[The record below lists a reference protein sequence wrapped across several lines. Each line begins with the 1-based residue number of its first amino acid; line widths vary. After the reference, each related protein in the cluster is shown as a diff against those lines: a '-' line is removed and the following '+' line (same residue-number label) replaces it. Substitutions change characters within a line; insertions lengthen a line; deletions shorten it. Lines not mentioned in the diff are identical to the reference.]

1 MMHMSS
7 KLSSLNN
14 VKGYR
19 KEEAADMEPE
29 SSEPSPTLPPSQG
42 DGSLLDERT
51 AVNLSATTIPSLL
64 KNVKQQKRSLEDEIR
79 ATSGDQSSNV
89 KEWIAQAKK
98 IQRDIARCK
107 IEAAEIVKEHEQVWS
122 LRASTH
128 DKKNKVQL
136 LEGEVLFTTYLQQ
149 ELKGIADVKQSL
161 DEVQESLDTK
171 QLTKAAGQLS
181 GISSSVAKLRSEN
194 ARNILQDR
202 QIQLKHDAHH
212 MLEAELAKQIT
223 FGGNVTGDV
232 KETWITFAPQ
242 VDTADVLL
250 VAMKHLGTL
259 QKTTE
264 ALASNADRSLMQPL
278 LSLKS
283 VPSVVTEVDTFCIK
297 STKGPL
303 PVSNEDLLDML
314 RQAIKFLYTH
324 LPDLAVKEVGQ
335 QLMPNLV
342 STLIGTRLSSK
353 VPTELSDIS
362 TLQATRDAV
371 SALANDLKFFRW
383 PGSKGLQLWVSQLPL
398 IWLGKRKMASLNALR
413 NALSSPRGPT
423 REVERIERQAITKQ
437 DADAMNGV
445 VDDWD
450 AGWDE
455 DAQEK
460 PDQANEEASGWG
472 FDDDEVQPSKKPNEH
487 QEGEAEDSADAWGW
501 DDDNDA
507 SEKKKTP
514 SPKTQRKLSSNGEH
528 LDPSTEQEITL
539 VERYTI
545 TYVPDHVLE
554 IIGKDLRDA
563 DEVKESPY
571 SSLSGANPSAGLQA
585 IPSHTLAMFRAMA
598 TTYYSRTLPSGNM
611 HLYNDASYIVQKLR
625 EASLSTSTNSL
636 EEDCQIMDRF
646 TRAAYAR
653 EMELQRTILGDILDG
668 SQGFQSCTQQP
679 YAMQCET
686 AVSSAVD
693 RVRTMHAEW
702 HSILSHSA
710 LLQSIGSL
718 VSTITDKITRDILDM
733 EDISEHESQR
743 LTSFCNQVSTLDDL
757 FLAEKPADADKAH
770 EAVPQTLIYVP
781 LWLRFQYLANIL
793 ESSLVDIKY
802 LWKESELRM
811 EFTAD
816 EVVDLIRALFAETRQ
831 RRDAIAEIRS

>member
-1 MMHMSS
+1 
-7 KLSSLNN
+7 
-14 VKGYR
+14 
-19 KEEAADMEPE
+19 MEPE
-29 SSEPSPTLPPSQG
+29 SSEPSPTLLPSQE
-42 DGSLLDERT
+42 DGSLLEERT
-51 AVNLSATTIPSLL
+51 ASDLSATTIPSLL
-64 KNVKQQKRSLEDEIR
+64 ENVKQQKRSLEDEIR

-89 KEWIAQAKK
+89 EEWIAQAKK
-98 IQRDIARCK
+98 IQLDIARCK

-128 DKKNKVQL
+128 DTKNKVQL
-136 LEGEVLFTTYLQQ
+136 LEGEVLFTTSLQQ

-161 DEVQESLDTK
+161 NGVQESLDTK

-181 GISSSVAKLRSEN
+181 GISSSIANLRSEN
-194 ARNILQDR
+194 ARSILQDR

-223 FGGNVTGDV
+223 FGGNMTGTV

-242 VDTADVLL
+242 VDAADVLL

-259 QKTTE
+259 EKTTE
-264 ALASNADRSLMQPL
+264 ALANSADRSLMQPL

-283 VPSVVTEVDTFCIK
+283 IPSVITEIDTFCIK

-303 PVSNEDLLDML
+303 SVSNEGLLEML

-342 STLIGTRLSSK
+342 CTLIETRLSPK

-362 TLQATRDAV
+362 TLQATLDAV
-371 SALANDLKFFRW
+371 SALANDLKSFRW
-383 PGSKGLQLWVSQLPL
+383 PGFKELQLWVSQLPL
-398 IWLGKRKMASLNALR
+398 IWLEKRKMASLNALR
-413 NALSSPRGPT
+413 NALSTPHGPT
-423 REVERIERQAITKQ
+423 REVERVERQAIAKQ
-437 DADAMNGV
+437 DVDAMNGV

-460 PDQANEEASGWG
+460 PDQADEEASGWG
-472 FDDDEVQPSKKPNEH
+472 FDDEEEEPSKKLNEH
-487 QEGEAEDSADAWGW
+487 QQGETDDSADAWGW

-514 SPKTQRKLSSNGEH
+514 SPKTQRKQPSNGEH

-545 TYVPDHVLE
+545 TNVPDHVLE

-563 DEVKESPY
+563 EEVKESAY
-571 SSLSGANPSAGLQA
+571 SSLSSANPSAGLHA

-598 TTYYSRTLPSGNM
+598 TTYYSTLPSGNM
-611 HLYNDASYIVQKLR
+611 HLYNDASYIVQNLR
-625 EASLSTSTNSL
+625 EVSPSTSTHAF
-636 EEDCQIMDRF
+636 EEDCKIMDRF

-693 RVRTMHAEW
+693 RVRIVHAEW
-702 HSILSHSA
+702 HSVLSHSA
-710 LLQSIGSL
+710 LLQSVGSL

-733 EDISEHESQR
+733 EDISEPESQR
-743 LTSFCNQVSTLDDL
+743 LTSFCNQVSKLDDL
-757 FLAEKPADADKAH
+757 FLAEKPADAGEEH

-781 LWLRFQYLANIL
+781 SWLRFQYLANIL

-816 EVVDLIRALFAETRQ
+816 EVADLIRALFAETRQ
-831 RRDAIAEIRS
+831 RRDAIAELRS